1 MSSKTQLPFPQTS
14 NGIWTLSFMSLML
27 TSSLIQAATVPT
39 GTSQSIDANTPVET
53 WQLQTNAALIGSGA
67 TTLGIT
73 SAAGGTIDLSNSSTT
88 TNGAGGF
95 VHGIALT
102 NASAALS
109 NSTVTSATGMGISA
123 VRGVSS
129 VGGSKV
135 TLRDRSVVQGL
146 QGGIA
151 GNRFSDINVQNS
163 TVEGTG
169 ANSFGVRLLEGS
181 LVASGSTITGGL
193 NGVTVGTD
201 TLVTTVIPTSIVL
214 DGTRVEGK
222 TASAIVVGINAP
234 NFPTVAN
241 IQVRNGSTLVSGN
254 NTVLEVRQGAQAN
267 FLVDN
272 SELTGNVVV
281 ASGSS
286 SNVTLQNN
294 ASLVGDLQNVTSA
307 TLNNQARMTGN
318 VLGASSV
325 VIDNASTLTG
335 NLQNVTNALINHQS
349 VMTGDMVGGASVV
362 IDNAS
367 TLNGNLQNVANA
379 TINHQSVMTGNVV
392 GAASVLIDNAS
403 TFTGNLQEV
412 AKTTI
417 SNQSVMTGNVNAAAE
432 SVSNLTLD
440 NGASLTGQVNNVA
453 NFGINN
459 NALWQMTD
467 SQSVNNLTLNGGRVR
482 FGGNQDYFQ
491 LNVANLAGSGTFEM
505 GTDFNK
511 GVSDL
516 LNVTGSAAGNH
527 QLLVSSTGLDP
538 VNDSSIKIVQSVAGS
553 AQYGLVNNRVDVGA
567 FTYRL
572 AKEGDDWY
580 LQPDKAVVSTST
592 RTVLAISAAT
602 PTVVWGENVQLINRM
617 GDLRANAGQT
627 GAWARSFGSRY
638 SISNNAYGDGY
649 SQNQYGLS
657 LGVDTPVQ
665 IAGEQVLLGGFVG
678 YSKSNLDLSRG
689 SSGEI
694 DSTSI
699 GVYGTWLGD
708 SGYYLDTVAK
718 LNHFRNDAKVSMSD
732 GSLTKGH
739 YNNLG
744 ASVSAEFGKHIDIRD
759 GYYAE
764 VFTQWQGAA
773 VQGKNFNLDNG
784 LNADADTTR
793 SLLGKAGVT
802 LGRGMKLANG
812 SVLQP
817 HVRAAVVREFV
828 NNNEVRVN
836 KNKFNNDLSGD
847 RFEIGAG
854 GSWTLTNRW
863 QLHAELET
871 SKGDNVTKDYGVNM
885 GVHYSF

>member
-1 MSSKTQLPFPQTS
+1 MSSKPQLPLPPTS
-14 NGIWTLSFMSLML
+14 IGIWTLSFMSLML
-27 TSSLIQAATVPT
+27 NSSLIQAATVPT
-39 GTSQSIDANTPVET
+39 GTSQSIDATTPVDT

-88 TNGAGGF
+88 TNGAGVF
-95 VHGIALT
+95 VHGISLT

-129 VGGSKV
+129 VGGSRV
-135 TLRDRSVVQGL
+135 TLSNQSVARGL

-169 ANSFGVRLLEGS
+169 ANSFGVRLLEGT

-193 NGVTVGTD
+193 NGVAVGTD
-201 TLVTTVIPTSIVL
+201 TLATTVIPTTIVL
-214 DGTRVEGK
+214 DSTRVEGK
-222 TASAIVVGINAP
+222 TGSAIVVGINAP

-241 IQVRNGSTLVSGN
+241 IQVRNRSTLVSGN
-254 NTVLEVRQGAQAN
+254 NTVLEVRPGASAN

-272 SELTGNVVV
+272 SDLTGNVVV

-286 SNVTLQNN
+286 ADVTLQNN

-335 NLQNVTNALINHQS
+335 NLQDVT
-349 VMTGDMVGGASVV
+349 
-362 IDNAS
+362 
-367 TLNGNLQNVANA
+367 NA
-379 TINHQSVMTGNVV
+379 TINHQSVVTGNVV
-392 GAASVLIDNAS
+392 RASGVVIDNAS

-412 AKTTI
+412 ANVTI
-417 SNQSVMTGNVNAAAE
+417 NNQSVMTGNVTAATD
-432 SVSNLTLD
+432 SVSNLTLS
-440 NGASLTGQVNNVA
+440 NGASLIGQVNNVA
-453 NFGINN
+453 NVGINS

-482 FGGNQDYFQ
+482 LGGDQDYFQ
-491 LNVANLAGSGTFEM
+491 LNVANLAGSGTFQM

-511 GVSDL
+511 GISDL

-527 QLLVSSTGLDP
+527 QLLVTSTGLEP
-538 VNDSSIKIVQSVAGS
+538 VNDSSIKVVQSVAGS
-553 AQYGLVNNRVDVGA
+553 AQYGLVNDRVDVGA

-580 LQPDKAVVSTST
+580 LQPDRAVVSTST
-592 RTVLAISAAT
+592 RTVLAISAAA
-602 PTVVWGENVQLINRM
+602 PTVVWGETVLLNNRM

-649 SQNQYGLS
+649 SQNQYGFS
-657 LGVDTPVQ
+657 MGVDTPVE
-665 IAGEQVLLGGFVG
+665 IAGERVLLGVFAG
-678 YSKSNLDLSRG
+678 YSKSNLDLSRA
-689 SSGEI
+689 SAGEI

-699 GVYGTWLGD
+699 GLYGTWLGE

-744 ASVSAEFGKHIDIRD
+744 ASVSGEFGKHIDISD
-759 GYYAE
+759 GYYTE
-764 VFTQWQGAA
+764 IFTQWQGAA
-773 VQGKNFNLDNG
+773 VQGKDINLDNG

-802 LGRGMKLANG
+802 LGRGMTLANG

-817 HVRAAVVREFV
+817 HIRAAVVREFV

-836 KNKFNNDLSGD
+836 NNTFNNDLSGN
-847 RFEIGAG
+847 RFEVGTG
-854 GSWTLTNRW
+854 GSWTLNNRW

-885 GVHYSF
+885 GAHYSF

>member
-1 MSSKTQLPFPQTS
+1 
-14 NGIWTLSFMSLML
+14 ML
-27 TSSLIQAATVPT
+27 NSSLIQAGTVLT
-39 GTSQSIDANTPVET
+39 GTTQPIDATTPVET

-67 TTLGIT
+67 ATLGIT
-73 SAAGGTIDLSNSSTT
+73 SAAGGTVNLSNSSTT
-88 TNGAGGF
+88 TDGTGGF
-95 VHGIALT
+95 VHGITLT
-102 NASAALS
+102 NASATLT

-123 VRGVSS
+123 VRGVAS

-135 TLRDRSVVQGL
+135 TLRDRSVVRGF

-169 ANSFGVRLLEGS
+169 ANSFGVRILEGS
-181 LVASGSTITGGL
+181 LVTSGSTITGGL

-201 TLVTTVIPTSIVL
+201 TLATTVIPTTIVL
-214 DGTRVEGK
+214 DSTRVEGK
-222 TASAIVVGINAP
+222 TGSAIVVGFNAP

-241 IQVRNGSTLVSGN
+241 IQVRNRSTLASGN
-254 NTVLEVRQGAQAN
+254 NTVLEVRPGASAN

-272 SELTGNVVV
+272 SDLTGNVVV

-286 SNVTLQNN
+286 ADVTLQNN
-294 ASLVGDLQNVTSA
+294 ASLVGDLLNVTSA

-335 NLQNVTNALINHQS
+335 HLQNVT
-349 VMTGDMVGGASVV
+349 
-362 IDNAS
+362 
-367 TLNGNLQNVANA
+367 NA

-412 AKTTI
+412 ANTTI
-417 SNQSVMTGNVNAAAE
+417 SNQSVMTGNVTAAAE

-491 LNVANLAGSGTFEM
+491 LNVANLAGNGTFEM

-511 GVSDL
+511 GISDL

-527 QLLVSSTGLDP
+527 QLLVTSTGLEP
-538 VNDSSIKIVQSVAGS
+538 VNDSSIKVVQSVAGS
-553 AQYGLVNNRVDVGA
+553 AQYGLVNDRVDVGA

-572 AKEGDDWY
+572 AKAGDDWY
-580 LQPDKAVVSTST
+580 LQPDKTVVSTPT
-592 RTVLAISAAT
+592 RTALAINAAA
-602 PTVVWGENVQLINRM
+602 PTVGWGEMVLLSNRM
-617 GDLRANAGQT
+617 GDLRKLEVQT
-627 GAWARSFGSRY
+627 GTWVRSFGSRY

-657 LGVDTPVQ
+657 MGVDTPVQ
-665 IAGEQVLLGGFVG
+665 IAGEQVLLGVFAG

-689 SSGEI
+689 SAGEI
-694 DSTSI
+694 DSTSL
-699 GVYGTWLGD
+699 GLYGTWLGN

-732 GSLTKGH
+732 GSQTKGH

-744 ASVSAEFGKHIDIRD
+744 ASVSGEFGKHIDISD

-784 LNADADTTR
+784 LNVDADTTR

-802 LGRGMKLANG
+802 LGRAMTLANG

-817 HVRAAVVREFV
+817 HIRTAVVREFV

-836 KNKFNNDLSGD
+836 NNKFNNDLSGN
-847 RFEIGAG
+847 RLEIGAG
-854 GSWTLTNRW
+854 GSWTLNNRW

-885 GVHYSF
+885 GAHYSF

>member
-1 MSSKTQLPFPQTS
+1 
-14 NGIWTLSFMSLML
+14 ML
-27 TSSLIQAATVPT
+27 NSSLIQAGTVLT
-39 GTSQSIDANTPVET
+39 GTTQPIDATTPVET

-67 TTLGIT
+67 ATLGIT
-73 SAAGGTIDLSNSSTT
+73 SAAGGTVNLSNSSTT
-88 TNGAGGF
+88 TDGTGGF
-95 VHGIALT
+95 VHGITLT
-102 NASAALS
+102 NASATLS

-123 VRGVSS
+123 VRGVAS

-135 TLRDRSVVQGL
+135 TLRDRSVVRGF

-151 GNRFSDINVQNS
+151 GNRFSDINIQNS
-163 TVEGTG
+163 TVEGIG
-169 ANSFGVRLLEGS
+169 ANSFGVRVLEGS

-201 TLVTTVIPTSIVL
+201 TQATTVIPTTIVL
-214 DGTRVEGK
+214 DSTRVEGK
-222 TASAIVVGINAP
+222 TGSAIVVGINAP

-241 IQVRNGSTLVSGN
+241 IQVRNRSTLASGN
-254 NTVLEVRQGAQAN
+254 NTVLEVRPGASAN

-272 SELTGNVVV
+272 SDLTGNVVV
-281 ASGSS
+281 AAGSS
-286 SNVTLQNN
+286 ADVTLQNN

-335 NLQNVTNALINHQS
+335 NLQNVTNA
-349 VMTGDMVGGASVV
+349 
-362 IDNAS
+362 
-367 TLNGNLQNVANA
+367 

-403 TFTGNLQEV
+403 TFTGSLQDV
-412 AKTTI
+412 ANTTI
-417 SNQSVMTGNVNAAAE
+417 SNQSVMTGNVTAAAE

-491 LNVANLAGSGTFEM
+491 LNVANLAGNGTFEM

-511 GVSDL
+511 GISDL

-527 QLLVSSTGLDP
+527 QLLVTSTGLEP
-538 VNDSSIKIVQSVAGS
+538 VNDSSIKVVQSVAGS
-553 AQYGLVNNRVDVGA
+553 AQYGLVNDRVDVGA

-572 AKEGDDWY
+572 AKAGDDWY
-580 LQPDKAVVSTST
+580 LQPDKTVVSTPT
-592 RTVLAISAAT
+592 RTALAINAAA
-602 PTVVWGENVQLINRM
+602 PTVGWGEMVLLSNRM
-617 GDLRANAGQT
+617 GDLRKLEVQT
-627 GAWARSFGSRY
+627 GAWVRSFGSRY
-638 SISNNAYGDGY
+638 SISNNAYGSDY

-657 LGVDTPVQ
+657 MGVDTPVQ
-665 IAGEQVLLGGFVG
+665 IAGEQVLLGVFAG
-678 YSKSNLDLSRG
+678 YSKSNLDLNRG

-694 DSTSI
+694 DSTSL
-699 GVYGTWLGD
+699 GLYGTWLGN

-732 GSLTKGH
+732 GSQTKGH

-744 ASVSAEFGKHIDIRD
+744 ASVSGEFGKHIDISD

-784 LNADADTTR
+784 LNVDADTTR

-802 LGRGMKLANG
+802 LGRAMTLANG

-817 HVRAAVVREFV
+817 HIRTAVVREFV

-836 KNKFNNDLSGD
+836 NNKFNNDLSGN
-847 RFEIGAG
+847 RLEVGAG
-854 GSWTLTNRW
+854 GSWTLNNRW

-885 GVHYSF
+885 GAHYSF

>member
-1 MSSKTQLPFPQTS
+1 
-14 NGIWTLSFMSLML
+14 ML
-27 TSSLIQAATVPT
+27 NSSLIQAGTVLT
-39 GTSQSIDANTPVET
+39 GTTQPIDATTPVET

-73 SAAGGTIDLSNSSTT
+73 SAAGGTVNLSNSSTT
-88 TNGAGGF
+88 TDGTGGF
-95 VHGIALT
+95 VHGITLT
-102 NASAALS
+102 NASATLS

-123 VRGVSS
+123 VRGVAS

-135 TLRDRSVVQGL
+135 TLRDRSVVRGF

-151 GNRFSDINVQNS
+151 GNRFSDINIQNS

-169 ANSFGVRLLEGS
+169 ANSFGVRVLEGS

-201 TLVTTVIPTSIVL
+201 TQATTVIPTTIVL
-214 DGTRVEGK
+214 DSTRVEGK
-222 TASAIVVGINAP
+222 TGSAIVVGFNAP

-241 IQVRNGSTLVSGN
+241 IQVRNRSTLASGN
-254 NTVLEVRQGAQAN
+254 NTVLEVRPGASAN

-272 SELTGNVVV
+272 SDLTGNVVV

-286 SNVTLQNN
+286 ADVTLQNN
-294 ASLVGDLQNVTSA
+294 ASLVGDLLNVTSA

-325 VIDNASTLTG
+325 VIDNASTLNG
-335 NLQNVTNALINHQS
+335 NLQNVTNARIDHQS
-349 VMTGDMVGGASVV
+349 VVTGNVVDGASVV

-379 TINHQSVMTGNVV
+379 TINNRSVMNGNVV
-392 GAASVLIDNAS
+392 GAASVVIDNAS
-403 TFTGNLQEV
+403 TFTGNLQDV
-412 AKTTI
+412 AHATI
-417 SNQSVMTGNVNAAAE
+417 SNQSVMTGNVNAAAD
-432 SVSNLTLD
+432 SIADLTLS

-453 NFGINN
+453 NFSIGNS
-459 NALWQMTD
+459 ALWQMTD
-467 SQSVNNLTLNGGRVR
+467 SQSVNNLTLNNGGRVR

-505 GTDFNK
+505 GTDFNR

-527 QLLVSSTGLDP
+527 QLLVTSTGLEP
-538 VNDSSIKIVQSVAGS
+538 VNDSSIKVVQSVAGS
-553 AQYGLVNNRVDVGA
+553 AQYGLVNDRVDVGA

-572 AKEGDDWY
+572 AKAGDDWY
-580 LQPDKAVVSTST
+580 LQPDKTVVSTPT
-592 RTVLAISAAT
+592 RTALAINAAT
-602 PTVVWGENVQLINRM
+602 PTVGWGEMVLVSNRM
-617 GDLRANAGQT
+617 GDLRKLEVQT
-627 GAWARSFGSRY
+627 GTWVRSFGSRY

-649 SQNQYGLS
+649 RQNQYGLS
-657 LGVDTPVQ
+657 MGVDTPVQ
-665 IAGEQVLLGGFVG
+665 IAGEQVLLGVFAG

-694 DSTSI
+694 DSTSL
-699 GVYGTWLGD
+699 GLYGTWLGN

-732 GSLTKGH
+732 GSQTKGH

-744 ASVSAEFGKHIDIRD
+744 ASVSGEFGKHIDISD

-784 LNADADTTR
+784 LNVDADTTR

-802 LGRGMKLANG
+802 LGRAMTLANG

-817 HVRAAVVREFV
+817 RIRTAVVREFV

-836 KNKFNNDLSGD
+836 NNKFNNDLSGN
-847 RFEIGAG
+847 RLEVGAG
-854 GSWTLTNRW
+854 GSWTLNNRW

-885 GVHYSF
+885 GAHYSF

>member
-1 MSSKTQLPFPQTS
+1 
-14 NGIWTLSFMSLML
+14 ML
-27 TSSLIQAATVPT
+27 NSSLIQAGTVLT
-39 GTSQSIDANTPVET
+39 GTTQPIDATTPVES

-67 TTLGIT
+67 ATLGIT
-73 SAAGGTIDLSNSSTT
+73 SAAGGTVNLSNSSTT
-88 TNGAGGF
+88 TDGTGGF
-95 VHGIALT
+95 VHGITLT
-102 NASAALS
+102 NASATLT

-123 VRGVSS
+123 VRGVAS

-135 TLRDRSVVQGL
+135 ALRDRSVVRGF

-169 ANSFGVRLLEGS
+169 ANSFGVRILEGS
-181 LVASGSTITGGL
+181 LVTSGSTITGGL

-201 TLVTTVIPTSIVL
+201 TLATTVIPTTIVL
-214 DGTRVEGK
+214 DSTRVEGK
-222 TASAIVVGINAP
+222 TGSAIVVGFNAP

-241 IQVRNGSTLVSGN
+241 IQVRNRSTLASGN
-254 NTVLEVRQGAQAN
+254 NTVLEVRPGASAN

-272 SELTGNVVV
+272 SDLTGNVVV

-286 SNVTLQNN
+286 ADVTLQNN
-294 ASLVGDLQNVTSA
+294 ASLVGDLLNVTSA

-335 NLQNVTNALINHQS
+335 HLQNVT
-349 VMTGDMVGGASVV
+349 
-362 IDNAS
+362 
-367 TLNGNLQNVANA
+367 NA

-412 AKTTI
+412 ANTTI
-417 SNQSVMTGNVNAAAE
+417 SNQSVMTGNVTAAAE

-491 LNVANLAGSGTFEM
+491 LNVANLAGNGTFEM

-511 GVSDL
+511 GISDL

-527 QLLVSSTGLDP
+527 QLLVTSTGLEP
-538 VNDSSIKIVQSVAGS
+538 VNDSSIKVVQSVAGS
-553 AQYGLVNNRVDVGA
+553 AQYGLVNDRVDVGA

-572 AKEGDDWY
+572 AKAGDDWY
-580 LQPDKAVVSTST
+580 LQPDKTVVSTPT
-592 RTVLAISAAT
+592 RTALAINAAA
-602 PTVVWGENVQLINRM
+602 PTVGWGEMVLLSNRM
-617 GDLRANAGQT
+617 GDLRKLEVQT
-627 GAWARSFGSRY
+627 GTWVRSFGSRY

-657 LGVDTPVQ
+657 MGVDTPVQ
-665 IAGEQVLLGGFVG
+665 IAGEQVLLGVFAG

-689 SSGEI
+689 SAGEI
-694 DSTSI
+694 DSTSL
-699 GVYGTWLGD
+699 GLYGTWLGN

-732 GSLTKGH
+732 GSQTKGH

-744 ASVSAEFGKHIDIRD
+744 ASVSGEFGKHIDISD

-784 LNADADTTR
+784 LNVDADTTR

-802 LGRGMKLANG
+802 LGRAMTLANG

-817 HVRAAVVREFV
+817 HIRTAVVREFV

-836 KNKFNNDLSGD
+836 NNKFNNDLSGN
-847 RFEIGAG
+847 RLEIGAG
-854 GSWTLTNRW
+854 GSWTLNNRW
-863 QLHAELET
+863 QFHAELET

-885 GVHYSF
+885 GAHYSF